1 MKIYPTLVIRGT
13 GLYELWKN
21 GKYRNYHPNKLV
33 EVVAQLLSLV
43 PPWVRVYR
51 VQRDIPMPLV
61 TSGVEKGNLRE
72 LALAKMK
79 EMNLPCRDVRTREVG
94 IKEVHHKIKP
104 ENI

>member
-33 EVVAQLLSLV
+33 EVVAQLLSIV

-104 ENI
+104 